1 MSCDTCLKS
10 DCMCICLICG
20 KHEPQPV
27 STPIKITRRR
37 KKLQIEWISCNS
49 CNKWVHPKCTGL
61 TNKEITHFKSL
72 SKQTKTDQFFKCLK
86 CSLKAAKRIGIDYSQ
101 LSDNN
106 LIDSFTQT
114 SKTTIILENKSTEIS
129 KISTEI
135 LNIEKQHTSKVV
147 ESTESKSSK
156 TLSEPEQIQDTD
168 FSLSQT
174 SSKASACTSNTEKSK
189 SGGESLKQAAN
200 NNTKN
205 HKYVRII
212 DNITP
217 DLRPK
222 SSVEIKKRI
231 SETAS
236 HNIEIDFTYV
246 LPRGGIAV
254 ILKTEEDLLNLE
266 KDLQNIY
273 PGSTC
278 SIPQSLRRHSKIV
291 IKNINPNIST
301 KDLIQDIKN
310 NFQEEIQIRRFH
322 SSYNHKPLP
331 IVSISCTY
339 SLCGKFLSEGIYILG
354 KQYQCEKY
362 NKPAVRCFNCQL
374 FGHISKHCRNK
385 TTCHNCG
392 KSHPTHN
399 PCTNH
404 PFCANCKLPGH
415 PSISRECPKYL
426 KVLNKK
432 ST

>member
-1 MSCDTCLKS
+1 MFSA
-10 DCMCICLICG
+10 I
-20 KHEPQPV
+20 H
-27 STPIKITRRR
+27 
-37 KKLQIEWISCNS
+37 SCNS

-101 LSDNN
+101 LSDIN

-135 LNIEKQHTSKVV
+135 LSIEKQHTSKVV

-168 FSLSQT
+168 LSLSQT

-254 ILKTEEDLLNLE
+254 IL
-266 KDLQNIY
+266 
-273 PGSTC
+273 G
-278 SIPQSLRRHSKIV
+278 RHSKIV

-301 KDLIQDIKN
+301 KDLIQDIKKQLSRRN
-310 NFQEEIQIRRFH
+310 PNKEIPF
-322 SSYNHKPLP
+322 
-331 IVSISCTY
+331 
-339 SLCGKFLSEGIYILG
+339 IL
-354 KQYQCEKY
+354 Q
-362 NKPAVRCFNCQL
+362 
-374 FGHISKHCRNK
+374 S
-385 TTCHNCG
+385 
-392 KSHPTHN
+392 
-399 PCTNH
+399 
-404 PFCANCKLPGH
+404 
-415 PSISRECPKYL
+415 
-426 KVLNKK
+426 
-432 ST
+432 